1 MIIFDGIDL
10 ASVANVKIE
19 DINVGPIQ
27 QSPVARARVIQGGA
41 QFIRPHDGTRIV
53 TVTFQVPEENPVVRE
68 QNVLNITAWAKQ
80 YPCKLELPFAPD
92 KYLMAA
98 CTELPNPS
106 ARQWWQ
112 ILRLSFTC
120 FDPYWI
126 SKAEK
131 SVACGTQFVALGD
144 APPIARI
151 ERTLSAS
158 ASDQSYTLGSNTI
171 AFSTIPAGD
180 MVIDLDRQ
188 TAQVGNNSIMQY
200 YNVNSKWLVPAVGVQ
215 TITGTGTVK
224 WRERWR

>member
-27 QSPVARARVIQGGA
+27 QSPVARARVIRGGA
-41 QFIRPHDGTRIV
+41 QFIRPHDGTRVV
-53 TVTFQVPEENPVVRE
+53 TVTFQIPEENPVVRE
-68 QNVLNITAWAKQ
+68 QTVLNLTAWAKQ

-112 ILRLSFTC
+112 ILRLVFTC

-131 SVACGTQFVALGD
+131 SVACGTQFIALGD
-144 APPIARI
+144 APPLMRI
-151 ERTLSAS
+151 ERTVSAALSNE
-158 ASDQSYTLGSNTI
+158 SYGLDSNQIGFT
-171 AFSTIPAGD
+171 TIPAGG
-180 MVIDLDRQ
+180 MVIDLNNQ
-188 TAQVGNNSIMQY
+188 TAAVNDVSIMQY
-200 YNVNSKWLVPAVGVQ
+200 YDPSGRFLIPRTGIQ
-215 TITGTGTVK
+215 TVVGTGTVK
-224 WRERWR
+224 YRERWK

>member
-10 ASVANVKIE
+10 ASVANVKVE

-27 QSPVARARVIQGGA
+27 QSPVARARVIRGGA
-41 QFIRPHDGTRIV
+41 QFIRPHDGTRTV

-68 QNVLNITAWAKQ
+68 QMILNITAWAKQ

-112 ILRLSFTC
+112 IVRLVFTC

-126 SKAEK
+126 SKGEK

-151 ERTLSAS
+151 ERTLAAS
-158 ASDQSYTLGSNTI
+158 ASNQSYTLGSNTI

-200 YNVNSKWLVPAVGVQ
+200 YNVNSKWLVPHVGVQ

>member
-27 QSPVARARVIQGGA
+27 QSPVARARVIRGGA
-41 QFIRPHDGTRIV
+41 QFIRPHDGTRTV

-80 YPCKLELPFAPD
+80 YPCRMELPFAPD

-112 ILRLSFTC
+112 ILRLVFTC

-151 ERTLSAS
+151 ERTLGAS

-188 TAQVGNNSIMQY
+188 TAQVGNDSIMQY

>member
-1 MIIFDGIDL
+1 MITFDGIDL

-27 QSPVARARVIQGGA
+27 QSPVARARVIRGGA
-41 QFIRPHDGTRIV
+41 QFIRPHDGTRTV

-68 QNVLNITAWAKQ
+68 QMILNITAWAKQ
-80 YPCKLELPFAPD
+80 YPCRLELPFAPD

-112 ILRLSFTC
+112 IVRLVFTC

-131 SVACGTQFVALGD
+131 SVACGTQFVVLGD

-151 ERTLSAS
+151 ERTLAAL

-188 TAQVGNNSIMQY
+188 TAQVGNDSIMQY
-200 YNVNSKWLVPAVGVQ
+200 YNVNSKWLVPHVGAQ
-215 TITGTGTVK
+215 TISGTGTVK

>member
-41 QFIRPHDGTRIV
+41 QFIRPHDGTRVV

-68 QNVLNITAWAKQ
+68 QNILNITAWAKQ

-112 ILRLSFTC
+112 ILRLTFTC

-131 SVACGTQFVALGD
+131 SVSCGTQFVALGD
-144 APPIARI
+144 APPIVRI

-158 ASDQSYTLGSNTI
+158 ASNQSYALGSNTI
-171 AFSTIPAGD
+171 TFSTIPAGD

-200 YNVNSKWLVPAVGVQ
+200 YNVNSKWLAPAVGVQ

>member
-27 QSPVARARVIQGGA
+27 QSPVARARVIRGGA

-53 TVTFQVPEENPVVRE
+53 TVTFQIPEENPVVRE
-68 QNVLNITAWAKQ
+68 QTVLNLTAWAKQ

-112 ILRLSFTC
+112 ILRLVFTC

-151 ERTLSAS
+151 ERTLSES

-171 AFSTIPAGD
+171 TFSTIPAGN

-188 TAQVGNNSIMQY
+188 TARVGNDSIMQY
-200 YNVNSKWLVPAVGVQ
+200 YNVNSKWLVPAVGAQ